1 MAFGAIPQPEDSL
14 PQQGFGAGDAIGFEP
29 FQPDQATLTGVSE
42 SLAQQI
48 HLGRDHEAELSPGF
62 TRGSNMRS
70 PI

>member
-1 MAFGAIPQPEDSL
+1 MVLGAISQPEDHL
-14 PQQGFGAGDAIGFEP
+14 PQQGFGAGDAIGFDP

-62 TRGSNMRS
+62 TRDSNMRS